1 MHWETH
7 MTTNT
12 VEPAADELQRRI
24 QQALT
29 SNDEHD
35 DARVSVCVKGTCA
48 VLKGAVHSWADHE
61 AAERTALSIPGV
73 TSVDNQ
79 LALLVKAKLAT
90 R

>member
-1 MHWETH
+1 MTSTTIET
-7 MTTNT
+7 
-12 VEPAADELQRRI
+12 PADDLERRI
-24 QQALT
+24 QQAIA

-61 AAERTALSIPGV
+61 AAERAALSIPGV

-79 LALLVKAKLAT
+79 LALLVKAKLSA

>member
-1 MHWETH
+1 

-12 VEPAADELQRRI
+12 IEPLVDDLERRV
-24 QQALT
+24 QQTIAL
-29 SNDEHD
+29 NDEHD
-35 DARVSVCVKGTCA
+35 DARVSVWVKGTCA

-61 AAERTALSIPGV
+61 AAERAALSIPGI

-79 LALLVKAKLAT
+79 LALLVRAKLAA

>member
-1 MHWETH
+1 
-7 MTTNT
+7 
-12 VEPAADELQRRI
+12 
-24 QQALT
+24 
-29 SNDEHD
+29 
-35 DARVSVCVKGTCA
+35 

-79 LALLVKAKLAT
+79 LALLVKGKLAT